1 MRLKSIAFGALTVL
15 ILPTALLAQDTA
27 GRIYGTIYTSDGEEF
42 EGLIRWDKNEASW
55 VDMLDGS
62 KRVYQDRRR
71 RSNRS
76 REFFGIRWDD
86 NNSSS
91 TTKTSGIRFGH
102 LEAIENIGRDK
113 ALLVLRNG
121 EEVEFSGGST
131 DIGNDM
137 RELVIEDSR
146 RGEIEF
152 KWRDIDR
159 VEFQQARTSEE
170 SYFGERIYGALETR
184 DGDVFTGFIT
194 WDIDE
199 VVGNDVLDGDDRERR
214 RRKIKFRNIERIERN
229 SSSSARVTYTN
240 GEEVVLRGTNDVNSS
255 NSDILVMDPML
266 GQVRVDWNDF
276 DNVVFSTPPSQYT
289 YNDFGNSG
297 ALRGT
302 VTTYDGDKYTGFIR
316 WDEDE
321 EYAWELLNGN
331 LDDIELEIEF
341 GMIQSIERRR
351 RGAEVTLRDGRTFEL
366 EGSNDVNEDND
377 GIIIIADDGD
387 EIFVDWYDFERID
400 FEK

>member
-1 MRLKSIAFGALTVL
+1 MRLKSIAFGTL
-15 ILPTALLAQDTA
+15 TALLLPLTVAAQDTA
-27 GRIYGTIYTSDGEEF
+27 GRIYGTIYTADGEEF

-62 KRVYQDRRR
+62 KRVYRDRR

-76 REFFGIRWDD
+76 REFFGIRWEDG
-86 NNSSS
+86 NSSS

-113 ALLVLRNG
+113 ALLILRNG

-131 DIGNDM
+131 DIGTDM
-137 RELVIEDSR
+137 RELVIEDPR

-152 KWRDIDR
+152 RWRDIDR
-159 VEFQQARTSEE
+159 VEFSQAPATQASA
-170 SYFGERIYGALETR
+170 FGERIYGSLETR
-184 DGDVFTGFIT
+184 DGDIFTGYIT

-229 SSSSARVTYTN
+229 SSSSARVTYKN

-255 NSDILVMDPML
+255 NSDILVLDPML

-276 DNVVFSTPPSQYT
+276 DNVVFTTPSAPYT

-316 WDEDE
+316 WDNDE

-331 LDDIELEIEF
+331 LDDIEFEVEF

-351 RGAEVTLRDGRTFEL
+351 RGSEVTLRDGRAFEL